1 MTNEHNEQTAPDEA
15 SKRPIRY
22 VDFDIF
28 ENIRLRIS
36 LRLLIVLAGTLIGV
50 TTTTV
55 VTYNNMRNK
64 IDRIEN
70 KVDAIGNEFNTLK
83 EKNGEAIHNL
93 EKNDINIKN
102 EIETLKKEKQ
112 TGSKN

>member
-1 MTNEHNEQTAPDEA
+1 MADKHFEKAAPGQEPE
-15 SKRPIRY
+15 KPIKY

-55 VTYNNMRNK
+55 VTYNNMKSK
-64 IDRIEN
+64 INSIEN
-70 KVDAIGNEFNTLK
+70 KVDAMGNEFETLK

-102 EIETLKKEKQ
+102 EIETLKKEK
-112 TGSKN
+112 K

>member
-1 MTNEHNEQTAPDEA
+1 MADKNIEKTASGQA
-15 SKRPIRY
+15 SEKPIKY
-22 VDFDIF
+22 IDFDIF

-55 VTYNNMRNK
+55 IAYNNMKSK

-70 KVDAIGNEFNTLK
+70 KVDAMGDQFETLK

-102 EIETLKKEKQ
+102 EIEMLKKEK
-112 TGSKN
+112 K